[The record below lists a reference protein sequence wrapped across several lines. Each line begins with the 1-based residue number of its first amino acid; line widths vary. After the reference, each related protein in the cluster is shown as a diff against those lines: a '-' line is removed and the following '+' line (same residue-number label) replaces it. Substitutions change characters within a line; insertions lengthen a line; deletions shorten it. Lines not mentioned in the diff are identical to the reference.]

1 MATRGKSSTGWF
13 FGLKLHLVINQL
25 GQPVSFLLTPSN
37 IADNNHQVLHY
48 LLDHLQGHCI
58 GDKGYLSALFEEFYE
73 RGLHLITKI
82 RTKMKNQLLP
92 LSHKLKLRK
101 RALIESVN
109 DLLMS
114 VFDIDHTRHRNP
126 YYAIAHV
133 LSGLIAYCFYPN
145 KPSVFIPATGS
156 RLTA

>member
-1 MATRGKSSTGWF
+1 MAAQGKSSTGWF
-13 FGLKLHLVINQL
+13 VGLKVHLLINQL
-25 GQPVSFLLTPSN
+25 GQPVSFLLTPGN
-37 IADNNHQVLHY
+37 VADNNHQVLPY

-58 GDKGYLSALFEEFYE
+58 GDKGYLSSPFEPFYE
-73 RGLHLITKI
+73 RGLQLITKI

-92 LSHKLKLRK
+92 MSHKLKLRK

-114 VFDIDHTRHRNP
+114 VFNIDHSCHRNP
-126 YYAIAHV
+126 YNAIAHV

-156 RLTA
+156 QLTA